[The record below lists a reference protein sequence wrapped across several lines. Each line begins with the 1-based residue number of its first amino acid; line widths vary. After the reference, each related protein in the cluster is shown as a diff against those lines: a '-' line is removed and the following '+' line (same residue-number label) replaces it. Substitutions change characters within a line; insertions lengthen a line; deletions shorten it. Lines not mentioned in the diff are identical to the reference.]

1 MIHGLS
7 TWHMLF
13 AGARLHT
20 ARVDCAVP
28 VAVLSQ
34 HARVQSEC
42 LVVVFIVHTHAPRI
56 HALTLRNTLYLG
68 CAAPDEVA
76 PARPR
81 AVGGVGPS
89 RELRSVEL
97 GCES

>member
-42 LVVVFIVHTHAPRI
+42 LVVVFIVHTHAPRYTQY
-56 HALTLRNTLYLG
+56 AGLYLG

-76 PARPR
+76 PARQR

>member
-56 HALTLRNTLYLG
+56 RFTYTLYLG
-68 CAAPDEVA
+68 CAAP
-76 PARPR
+76 
-81 AVGGVGPS
+81 G
-89 RELRSVEL
+89 LKK
-97 GCES
+97 